1 LALPAWS
8 SPFFADVWG
17 EETISAT
24 EPGTGGIIAVVPPI
38 YVTGHRNPD
47 TDSISSAIG
56 YAELKGRLDPHN
68 EYVPVRLGDCNAQT
82 RWVLERSRAPEPE
95 FLPHVSLRARDVMQT
110 SFPVSGQE
118 QTIREA
124 GIAMMRADLELV
136 PIVDDDGALVGV
148 LTERALARRFVRESR
163 HTSTLEDAPTTV
175 SAVAEA
181 LDGRM
186 LTDGNATL
194 AGRVWVQSMD
204 VQSPTGIAQGD
215 VVVVGNRID
224 AQRLAI
230 ERRAALLVLS
240 NDSAPPDEVLALAR
254 ERGTAVIV
262 SPVDSY
268 VSGRMIT
275 LAAPCSELMESDPL
289 TVTIDDLVADVSEQI
304 KEIHYGAAVAIDAH
318 RRPVGLVTRRDLVA
332 PPRRRVL
339 LVDHAEQSQSV
350 AGIEQAEIVEILDH
364 HHIGSIE
371 TRVPVTATFDP
382 VGSTAT
388 LVVERF
394 RQNGMEPSR
403 PTAMML
409 LGAVLSDTVILNSPT
424 TTERDHAVVE
434 YLQRVLEVDAA
445 GVGREMFEATA
456 DFSEVSAEEIVSRD
470 AKQYHVQSGHTICIA
485 QVEVVGEGLLERKS
499 ELLAAMQKARENR
512 ELHLYA
518 LMVTDVLAKSTQLLV
533 AGETASVA
541 RIFAAIPEDSVIE
554 LPGVMSRKKEVA
566 PKLLA
571 SL

>member
-1 LALPAWS
+1 
-8 SPFFADVWG
+8 
-17 EETISAT
+17 
-24 EPGTGGIIAVVPPI
+24 VPRI

-47 TDSISSAIG
+47 TDSIASAIG

-68 EYVPVRLGDCNAQT
+68 DYVPVRLGDCNAQT
-82 RWVLERSRAPEPE
+82 RWVLERSGATEPR

-110 SFPVSGQE
+110 SFPVSGQD
-118 QTIREA
+118 QPIREA
-124 GIAMMRADLELV
+124 GLALVRADLELV
-136 PIVDDDGALVGV
+136 PIVDEDGALVGV
-148 LTERALARRFVRESR
+148 VTERALARRFVRESR
-163 HTSTLEDAPTTV
+163 ETSTLKDAPTTV
-175 SAVAEA
+175 AAVADALEA
-181 LDGRM
+181 RVLVNGD
-186 LTDGNATL
+186 AKL

-204 VQSPTGIAQGD
+204 VRSPSGIRAGD
-215 VVVVGNRID
+215 AVVVGDRAD

-230 ERRAALLVLS
+230 EHGAALLVLS
-240 NDSAPPDEVLALAR
+240 NDATPSDEILALAR
-254 ERGTAVIV
+254 EHGTAVIS
-262 SPVDSY
+262 SPLDSY

-275 LAAPCSELMESDPL
+275 LAAPCSALMERDPL
-289 TVTIDDLVADVSEQI
+289 TVTIDYLVADVSEQI
-304 KEIHYGAAVAIDAH
+304 KEIHYGAAVAIDAR
-318 RRPVGLVTRRDLVA
+318 RRPIGLITRRDLVA
-332 PPRRRVL
+332 LPRRRVL

-350 AGIEQAEIVEILDH
+350 AGIETAEIVEILDH

-403 PTAMML
+403 PTALML

-434 YLQRVLEVDAA
+434 YLQRVLALDA
-445 GVGREMFEATA
+445 GKLGREMFEATA
-456 DFSEVSAEEIVSRD
+456 DLSEVSAEEIVSRD

-485 QVEVVGEGLLERKS
+485 QIEVVGDALLDRKP

-512 ELHLYA
+512 ELHVYA
-518 LMVTDVLAKSTQLLV
+518 LMVTDVLAKSTQLLI
-533 AGETASVA
+533 AGETAPVA
-541 RIFAAIPEDSVIE
+541 RAFETTAQDSLID